1 MKYDLR
7 TLVAIILAIIILG
20 AIAVAI
26 LGMVKWLLDNFWIIF
41 LTGAVIFA
49 IVVWLKNASGR
60 NGQGDGGV

>member
-7 TLVAIILAIIILG
+7 TLIAIVMAIIILG

-49 IVVWLKNASGR
+49 VVIWLKHASGS
-60 NGQGDGGV
+60 GEQGDGGV